1 MFERAINFKTPIRE
15 YVLHIMK
22 NIKSEPKKFLNRNIT
37 ELKNDINAFDGI
49 FDFSL
54 KNIEGK

>member
-1 MFERAINFKTPIRE
+1 M
-15 YVLHIMK
+15 LHIMK

-37 ELKNDINAFDGI
+37 ELKNDINAFDGM